1 MRIAT
6 LAVLATVLISP
17 ALAADLDYGVLRGA
31 DDDYLAPAPL
41 IDWSGFYVGGHGGY
55 SSAALGF
62 NNAFQP
68 IVAHALRN
76 TAAEAEM
83 GASQYLATR
92 ATHSGGASYGGFAGI
107 NYQFDDVVVGL
118 EADYTYFGRSG
129 SSFDRIARSRITSDG
144 FLTSVALNG
153 QASTE
158 IQDYGTVRGRLGY
171 ALGTLLPYVTGGL
184 AVGRATVSDTVSVQ
198 NYGYD
203 NNAFTAN
210 QTGATTSY
218 IRNFGY
224 SAFSQLNPPGSIP
237 APGTIYGAT
246 KKVTVVGLAVGG
258 GIEYAI
264 TSNFLLRGEYQY
276 VLFNDFQGHKAEL
289 NTVRGGAAIK
299 F

>member
-6 LAVLATVLISP
+6 LAVLASVLISP

-31 DDDYLAPAPL
+31 DDDYLAPAPS

-76 TAAEAEM
+76 TAAESEM

-237 APGTIYGAT
+237 APGIIYGAT